1 MNPLKFHIGIQEIAT
16 YIPQTCIDNLEQGK
30 RFDVEESFILEKI
43 GCRSLPR
50 LSEGESVTS
59 ACASAYQRLLQK
71 LPVDSQEIECI
82 VVCTQTPDRGGIPH
96 TSALVQA
103 AIGASENC
111 ACFDIGLGCSG
122 YVYSLQVVASFMQ
135 MHGMKKGLLFTCDP
149 YSRILDADDKNTSLL
164 FGDAA
169 TVTLLS
175 DAPRFTSEFVRF
187 STRGSAADA
196 LTKQDGLMHMNGR
209 AVFNFALTDVVKQ
222 VSEVIETSSVA
233 KESIDLFLLHQGS
246 RFMIENVIKKIGG
259 IQDRSPVSLGE
270 TGNTV
275 SSSLPILLE
284 KVMGDSS
291 INRLLMSG
299 FGVGLSWATAIYSR
313 NEESAA

>member
-1 MNPLKFHIGIQEIAT
+1 MTPLKFNIGIQEVAS
-16 YIPQTCIDNLEQGK
+16 YIPQSSLDNLEQGK
-30 RFDVEESFILEKI
+30 RFDVDETFILEKI
-43 GCRSLPR
+43 GCRRLPR
-50 LSEGESVTS
+50 LAEEESVTS
-59 ACASAYQRLLQK
+59 ACAKAYERLRQK
-71 LPVDSQEIECI
+71 LPLDSQEIDCI
-82 VVCTQTPDRGGIPH
+82 VVCTQSPDRGGIPH

-103 AIGASENC
+103 AIGAAENC

-122 YVYSLQVVASFMQ
+122 YVYSLQVIASFMQ
-135 MHGMKKGLLFTCDP
+135 MHGMRKGLLFTCDP

-175 DAPRFTSEFVRF
+175 DTPKFTSEFVRF
-187 STRGSAADA
+187 STRGKAADA
-196 LTKQDGLMHMNGR
+196 LTKQDGRMTMNGR

-222 VSEVIETSSVA
+222 VSELIEASGVA

-284 KVMGDSS
+284 KVIDDSS
-291 INRLLMSG
+291 VNRLLMSG